1 MKRIFISGAILTKF
15 LILCVALAG
24 CASTTGIV
32 PTGKDTFMIS
42 REDNSPAASLGT
54 IKAATFKEAGAHCAG
69 QGKNVKAI
77 SETDTPRSFGQF
89 PQTTLHFTC
98 V

>member
-1 MKRIFISGAILTKF
+1 MKYGTFVLISL
-15 LILCVALAG
+15 LAG

-42 REDNSPAASLGT
+42 REDNGPTASLGA
-54 IKAATFKEAGAHCAG
+54 IKASTFKEAGAYCAA
-69 QGKNVKAI
+69 QSKNVKAI
-77 SETDTPRSFGQF
+77 SETDIPRSFGQF

-98 V
+98 N